1 MKQENYL
8 EGIYGCLER
17 IEKKVETL
25 PVEGTSP
32 AVGNRTSS
40 PEGIAELKIRL
51 ERLQSAVE
59 KNGLEIAAVRNHTV
73 RLSEGWPLSAE
84 TFAGDRHFRFPAWLN
99 ADYIVRLS
107 EGWPLS
113 AETFAGEMEKIRY
126 CLSQDCQ
133 AVKETVRR
141 LDERMVLLKKE
152 PERRLVTYRLESASK
167 AVVTT
172 ASALILA
179 LIISVWT
186 NCNQYRTNRLLK
198 DADLKYRAIRIC
210 LPGDDPDI
218 AFLEKHFTI
227 ERDEEKIRRVERL
240 VTAFEDSVRNR
251 IRNHEMAAYK
261 DSLAHRLFREAQE
274 IRKQLDNPNSK

>member
-1 MKQENYL
+1 MKGSRRKWRRCPWKAQAPQL
-8 EGIYGCLER
+8 ETRY
-17 IEKKVETL
+17 
-25 PVEGTSP
+25 
-32 AVGNRTSS
+32 SS

-84 TFAGDRHFRFPAWLN
+84 TFAG
-99 ADYIVRLS
+99 
-107 EGWPLS
+107 
-113 AETFAGEMEKIRY
+113 EMEKIRY

-141 LDERMVLLKKE
+141 LDERMTLLKKE

-179 LIISVWT
+179 LIISV
-186 NCNQYRTNRLLK
+186 
-198 DADLKYRAIRIC
+198 
-210 LPGDDPDI
+210 
-218 AFLEKHFTI
+218 
-227 ERDEEKIRRVERL
+227 
-240 VTAFEDSVRNR
+240 
-251 IRNHEMAAYK
+251 
-261 DSLAHRLFREAQE
+261 
-274 IRKQLDNPNSK
+274 

>member
-17 IEKKVETL
+17 IEKKVEAL

-32 AVGNRTSS
+32 AVENRTNS

-59 KNGLEIAAVRNHTV
+59 KNSSEIAAVRSHTV
-73 RLSEGWPLSAE
+73 RLSE
-84 TFAGDRHFRFPAWLN
+84 DR
-99 ADYIVRLS
+99 
-107 EGWPLS
+107 PLS
-113 AETFAGEMEKIRY
+113 AETFAGEMEKTRE
-126 CLSQDCQ
+126 CLRQDSRAIWE
-133 AVKETVRR
+133 AVKR
-141 LDERMVLLKKE
+141 LDEKMVRQRKE
-152 PERRLVTYRLESASK
+152 PECRLVTYRLESASK

-172 ASALILA
+172 VSALFLT
-179 LIISVWT
+179 LIVSVWT
-186 NCNQYRTNRLLK
+186 NCNQYYTNRLLK

-251 IRNHEMAAYK
+251 IRNYEMAAYK
-261 DSLAHRLFREAQE
+261 DSLAHQLFREAQE
-274 IRKQLDNPNSK
+274 IKKQLDNSDSK

>member
-1 MKQENYL
+1 MKEENYL

-84 TFAGDRHFRFPAWLN
+84 TFAG
-99 ADYIVRLS
+99 
-107 EGWPLS
+107 
-113 AETFAGEMEKIRY
+113 EMEKIRY

-152 PERRLVTYRLESASK
+152 PERRLVTYRHDASK
-167 AVVTT
+167 TVVTT
-172 ASALILA
+172 ASTDHSTIRQ
-179 LIISVWT
+179 IWT

-227 ERDEEKIRRVERL
+227 KRDEEKIRRVERL

>member
-1 MKQENYL
+1 MEKTRECLRQDSRTIWEAMKQ
-8 EGIYGCLER
+8 
-17 IEKKVETL
+17 
-25 PVEGTSP
+25 
-32 AVGNRTSS
+32 
-40 PEGIAELKIRL
+40 
-51 ERLQSAVE
+51 
-59 KNGLEIAAVRNHTV
+59 
-73 RLSEGWPLSAE
+73 
-84 TFAGDRHFRFPAWLN
+84 
-99 ADYIVRLS
+99 
-107 EGWPLS
+107 
-113 AETFAGEMEKIRY
+113 
-126 CLSQDCQ
+126 
-133 AVKETVRR
+133 
-141 LDERMVLLKKE
+141 LDEKMVRQRKE

-172 ASALILA
+172 ASALCLA

-186 NCNQYRTNRLLK
+186 NCNQFRKNRLLK

-227 ERDEEKIRRVERL
+227 ERDEEKIRRVEKL

-274 IRKQLDNPNSK
+274 IRKQLDNPNLK

>member
-25 PVEGTSP
+25 PVEGTNP
-32 AVGNRTSS
+32 VVENQTSS

-59 KNGLEIAAVRNHTV
+59 KNGSEIVVVRNHTA
-73 RLSEGWPLSAE
+73 RLSEGRPLSAE
-84 TFAGDRHFRFPAWLN
+84 TF
-99 ADYIVRLS
+99 S
-107 EGWPLS
+107 
-113 AETFAGEMEKIRY
+113 GEMEKTRN
-126 CLSQDCQ
+126 CLWQDSQ
-133 AVKETVRR
+133 AVREAMKR
-141 LDERMVLLKKE
+141 LDEKMVLLKKE

-172 ASALILA
+172 VLVLFLTMAVSIW
-179 LIISVWT
+179 I

-251 IRNHEMAAYK
+251 IRNYEMAAYK
-261 DSLAHRLFREAQE
+261 DSLAHQLFREAQE
-274 IRKQLDNPNSK
+274 IKKQWTIRIQNDCIMRQQSKSNPGPRP

>member
-32 AVGNRTSS
+32 IVENRTSS
-40 PEGIAELKIRL
+40 PEGISELNIHL

-59 KNGLEIAAVRNHTV
+59 KNSLDIAAVRSHTA
-73 RLSEGWPLSAE
+73 RLSAGRPLSAE
-84 TFAGDRHFRFPAWLN
+84 M
-99 ADYIVRLS
+99 
-107 EGWPLS
+107 
-113 AETFAGEMEKIRY
+113 FAGEMEKTRDS
-126 CLSQDCQ
+126 LRQDSQ

-179 LIISVWT
+179 LSVSVWT

-227 ERDEEKIRRVERL
+227 KRDEEKIRRVERL

>member
-1 MKQENYL
+1 MKEENYL

-59 KNGLEIAAVRNHTV
+59 KNGLEIAAVRNQYRTGCRKAGRCLPK
-73 RLSEGWPLSAE
+73 RLPGRWK
-84 TFAGDRHFRFPAWLN
+84 
-99 ADYIVRLS
+99 
-107 EGWPLS
+107 
-113 AETFAGEMEKIRY
+113 KIRY

-227 ERDEEKIRRVERL
+227 KRDEEKIRRVERL

>member
-1 MKQENYL
+1 MKEENYL

-84 TFAGDRHFRFPAWLN
+84 TFAG
-99 ADYIVRLS
+99 
-107 EGWPLS
+107 
-113 AETFAGEMEKIRY
+113 EMEKIRY

-179 LIISVWT
+179 LVVSVWT
-186 NCNQYRTNRLLK
+186 NCNQYRTNHINTQHLAGSVLTGN
-198 DADLKYRAIRIC
+198 C
-210 LPGDDPDI
+210 TCQS
-218 AFLEKHFTI
+218 KH
-227 ERDEEKIRRVERL
+227 
-240 VTAFEDSVRNR
+240 
-251 IRNHEMAAYK
+251 
-261 DSLAHRLFREAQE
+261 HRLCTAQSWGSFLVQQFSE
-274 IRKQLDNPNSK
+274 NSLTHTHFLPFFSVTFLPSRF

>member
-1 MKQENYL
+1 MKEENYL

-84 TFAGDRHFRFPAWLN
+84 TFAG
-99 ADYIVRLS
+99 
-107 EGWPLS
+107 
-113 AETFAGEMEKIRY
+113 EMERTRD
-126 CLSQDCQ
+126 CLRQDSQ
-133 AVKETVRR
+133 AIWEAMKR
-141 LDERMVLLKKE
+141 LDEKMVRQRKE

-167 AVVTT
+167 TVVTT

-179 LIISVWT
+179 LVVSVWT

-218 AFLEKHFTI
+218 AFL
-227 ERDEEKIRRVERL
+227 EKIRRVERL

>member
-1 MKQENYL
+1 MKEENYL

-59 KNGLEIAAVRNHTV
+59 KNSSEIAAVRSHTV
-73 RLSEGWPLSAE
+73 RLSE
-84 TFAGDRHFRFPAWLN
+84 DR
-99 ADYIVRLS
+99 
-107 EGWPLS
+107 PLS
-113 AETFAGEMEKIRY
+113 AETFAGEMEKTRE
-126 CLSQDCQ
+126 CLRQDSRAIWE
-133 AVKETVRR
+133 AVKR
-141 LDERMVLLKKE
+141 LDEKMVRQRKE
-152 PERRLVTYRLESASK
+152 PECRLVTYRLESASK

-172 ASALILA
+172 VSALFLT
-179 LIISVWT
+179 LIVSVWT
-186 NCNQYRTNRLLK
+186 NCNQYYTNRLLK

>member
-32 AVGNRTSS
+32 AVENRTNS

-59 KNGLEIAAVRNHTV
+59 KNSSEIAAVRSHTA
-73 RLSEGWPLSAE
+73 RLSEG
-84 TFAGDRHFRFPAWLN
+84 R
-99 ADYIVRLS
+99 
-107 EGWPLS
+107 PLS
-113 AETFAGEMEKIRY
+113 AETFAGEMEKTRDS
-126 CLSQDCQ
+126 LRQDSQ

-152 PERRLVTYRLESASK
+152 PVHKLVTYRLESASK

-172 ASALILA
+172 ASALIV
-179 LIISVWT
+179 SVWT

-274 IRKQLDNPNSK
+274 IRKQVDNPNSK

>member
-1 MKQENYL
+1 MKEENYL

-32 AVGNRTSS
+32 AVENRTNS

-59 KNGLEIAAVRNHTV
+59 KNSSEIAAVRSHTA
-73 RLSEGWPLSAE
+73 RLSEG
-84 TFAGDRHFRFPAWLN
+84 R
-99 ADYIVRLS
+99 
-107 EGWPLS
+107 PLS
-113 AETFAGEMEKIRY
+113 AETFAGEMEKTRD
-126 CLSQDCQ
+126 SQ
-133 AVKETVRR
+133 AVKEPVH
-141 LDERMVLLKKE
+141 K
-152 PERRLVTYRLESASK
+152 LVTYRLESASK

-179 LIISVWT
+179 LVVSVWT

-261 DSLAHRLFREAQE
+261 DSLAHRLFRKAQE
-274 IRKQLDNPNSK
+274 IGKQLGSPNLK